1 VIAAWEAQAEYAVGV
16 LIARYVAEN
25 PAPGQSQVALDLQA
39 WADALVRD
47 GRERL
52 EALGES
58 PLRLAD
64 PPQPDR
70 PDRPGPD

>member
-1 VIAAWEAQAEYAVGV
+1 M

-25 PAPGQSQVALDLQA
+25 PAPGQSRVALDLQS
-39 WADALVRD
+39 WSDALVLD

-58 PLRLAD
+58 PLRLAEPPGPEPD
-64 PPQPDR
+64 PPDR
-70 PDRPGPD
+70 PDRPTAG